1 MQARAA
7 AYAEPTVSGGMN
19 LLRPTGPRTNPNN
32 LLAGGRVIEERVV
45 DINELLATGKLIE
58 APPVRDQA
66 YRSSATMVS
75 GLAAAP
81 IAMTAVPTAPMY
93 GNVEYI
99 TEAVGAPTM
108 VTAPAY
114 GNVEYIMEG
123 VATPT
128 MVTAPAYGNVEYIT
142 ETVAAPTMVT
152 EFVGAPVQY
161 TAEPFIIQ

>member
-66 YRSSATMVS
+66 YRSSAPMVS

-93 GNVEYI
+93 GNVEYM
-99 TEAVGAPTM
+99 TEAAGAPTM

-114 GNVEYIMEG
+114 GNVEYITEA
-123 VATPT
+123 VEVVTPT
-128 MVTAPAYGNVEYIT
+128 MT
-142 ETVAAPTMVT
+142 T
-152 EFVGAPVQY
+152 EFVAPAVTTTTYTAPVTEVFLQ
-161 TAEPFIIQ
+161 